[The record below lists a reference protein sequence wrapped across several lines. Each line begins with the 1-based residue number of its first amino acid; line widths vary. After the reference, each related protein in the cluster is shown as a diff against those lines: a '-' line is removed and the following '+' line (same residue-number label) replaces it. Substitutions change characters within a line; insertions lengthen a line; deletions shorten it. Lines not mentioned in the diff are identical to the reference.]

1 MATILFEIWE
11 TDDSMECV
19 PVSAQADAMREPDAR
34 FVKAFYASTP
44 NEAGQVYYDH
54 YDWGTYKPVEG
65 VTDIPFS
72 EEERAFQSE
81 YLTRRVLPDA
91 HAARLK

>member
-44 NEAGQVYYDH
+44 NEADRSI
-54 YDWGTYKPVEG
+54 TTTTTG
-65 VTDIPFS
+65 VHTS
-72 EEERAFQSE
+72 RSKA
-81 YLTRRVLPDA
+81 
-91 HAARLK
+91 